1 MDPTAITQT
10 RRFNRTVVEQ
20 IGALSDRFLGRPRPM
35 GESRALWEIGPDGL
49 EIRTLRTRLGLDSG
63 YASRVLRALER
74 QGLVAVTASPEDGR
88 VRRAELTDAGRAE
101 YAEIDRRSDE
111 VACNILQP
119 LSQTQRERLVAAM
132 AEVEHLLHASM
143 VRVTVEDP
151 TSQDATWCL
160 SQYYADLNTLF
171 ETGFDV
177 ANGLP
182 LPQQDMQPPTGL
194 LMLARLRDRPIG
206 CGAMK
211 FEPNATVYLKRM
223 WVAPEARGLGVGRR
237 LLQALEQHALEAGAR
252 LAHLETN
259 RALQTAISLYRS
271 AGYSEVPPFNDE
283 YYAHHWFEKRLVP

>member
-20 IGALSDRFLGRPRPM
+20 IGALSDHFLGRPRPM

-49 EIRTLRTRLGLDSG
+49 EIRALRTRLGLDSG

-74 QGLVAVTASPEDGR
+74 QGLVTVTASPEDGR
-88 VRRAELTDAGRAE
+88 VRRADLTEAGRAE
-101 YAEIDRRSDE
+101 YAEINRRSDE
-111 VACNILQP
+111 VAANILQP

-171 ETGFDV
+171 ETGFDL

-182 LPQQDMQPPTGL
+182 LPQQTMQPPSGL
-194 LMLARLRDRPIG
+194 LVLARLRDRPIG

-237 LLQALEQHALEAGAR
+237 LLQALEDHAREAGAR

-259 RALQTAISLYRS
+259 RALQTAIALYRS
-271 AGYSEVPPFNDE
+271 AGYTEVSPFNDE
-283 YYAHHWFEKRLVP
+283 FYAHHWFEKRLVP